1 MQGQGQ
7 PAQQL
12 AQNNNAPRTQV
23 NGQPVAQIRS
33 QVNISQQQRIPAA
46 NATRAQMLQVQAQQR
61 ALNTNLAAGAP
72 NIGTP
77 HLSPGFSQ
85 RAPMSSSPVVSH
97 SSPPRTSTTPNPPRP
112 PSASQ
117 HQGHAQP
124 SPNLPHVTAT
134 RQNPAP
140 GMYFPPLHGV
150 QFTPEQMEHAM
161 RLQLMVSGGF
171 RLHCKPEASTAI
183 TPCDN
188 AGLCPSASGA
198 STTPSPGAGGS
209 GAGSSSSTGAG
220 ASTGTGRNANWIIPA
235 PALKLA
241 PFILRVDTVFCCYRC
256 STAVRLRSVPVLYI
270 ALSFAPPYGL
280 PSHQFTYVMPIYT
293 STPHT
298 LYDHRNAIYSRPQSS
313 AYHHS
318 RALYL

>member
-1 MQGQGQ
+1 
-7 PAQQL
+7 
-12 AQNNNAPRTQV
+12 
-23 NGQPVAQIRS
+23 
-33 QVNISQQQRIPAA
+33 
-46 NATRAQMLQVQAQQR
+46 MLQVQAAQQR
-61 ALNTNLAAGAP
+61 ALNPNMSPAAA
-72 NIGTP
+72 NITP

-85 RAPMSSSPVVSH
+85 RAPASSSPVVSH

-124 SPNLPHVTAT
+124 SPNLPHVAAT

-140 GMYFPPLHGV
+140 GMYFPSLHGV

-171 RLHCKPEASTAI
+171 HLHCKPEASTAI

-198 STTPSPGAGGS
+198 SGASTAPSAGTGGS
-209 GAGSSSSTGAG
+209 GSGSGASSSAGAG
-220 ASTGTGRNANWIIPA
+220 AGTGTGRNADWIIPA

-241 PFILRVDTVFCCYRC
+241 PFILRVNTLSRF
-256 STAVRLRSVPVLYI
+256 TAAAAVLLWSVPVLYI
-270 ALSFAPPYGL
+270 ALSFAPPYGRR
-280 PSHQFTYVMPIYT
+280 PNHQFAYVM
-293 STPHT
+293 STKQVSYIPYNGQMLHNFLT
-298 LYDHRNAIYSRPQSS
+298 LDEFCLSRDEARGRWSLITETPYARARKTPEYHRSCA
-313 AYHHS
+313 H
-318 RALYL
+318 YL

>member
-1 MQGQGQ
+1 MHRFQTQTQVPLAQSQGQGQ

-12 AQNNNAPRTQV
+12 AQSNNAPRPQL

-33 QVNISQQQRIPAA
+33 QVNISQRIPAA
-46 NATRAQMLQVQAQQR
+46 NATRAQMLQVQAAQQR
-61 ALNTNLAAGAP
+61 ALNTNMTPGAP

-85 RAPMSSSPVVSH
+85 RVPVSSSPVVSH

-124 SPNLPHVTAT
+124 SPNLPHVGAT

-140 GMYFPPLHGV
+140 GMYFPPLQV

-171 RLHCKPEASTAI
+171 HLHC
-183 TPCDN
+183 N
-188 AGLCPSASGA
+188 
-198 STTPSPGAGGS
+198 PGA
-209 GAGSSSSTGAG
+209 
-220 ASTGTGRNANWIIPA
+220 R
-235 PALKLA
+235 
-241 PFILRVDTVFCCYRC
+241 
-256 STAVRLRSVPVLYI
+256 
-270 ALSFAPPYGL
+270 
-280 PSHQFTYVMPIYT
+280 
-293 STPHT
+293 
-298 LYDHRNAIYSRPQSS
+298 
-313 AYHHS
+313 
-318 RALYL
+318 